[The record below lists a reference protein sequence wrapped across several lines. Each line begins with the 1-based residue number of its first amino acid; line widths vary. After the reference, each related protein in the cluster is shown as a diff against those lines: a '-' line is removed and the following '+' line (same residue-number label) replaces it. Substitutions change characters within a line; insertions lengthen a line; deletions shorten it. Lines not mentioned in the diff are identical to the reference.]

1 MANNPTQL
9 TILQDEIR
17 RRYDTLSKRLK
28 QVARYI
34 LDNSNSVAF
43 DTVASIAQQ
52 ADVPPSTLIRF
63 ANAFGFSGFNEMKQM
78 FKQHLMEETANYTE
92 RARLF
97 RQTTSDE
104 SSPPETPTEIL
115 NMFTMVNNQA
125 LQQLAMQTSSDDL
138 ERAVALLGEAENI
151 YVIGLRRSFSVAS
164 YLTYALRHLDRKA
177 FLIDGLGGMF
187 TEQLSLVGPKDVV
200 VAVSFSPYAREVVEL
215 VELGAQ
221 RKARQIAITDSQVS
235 PLAAFSDVCFVV
247 REAQVDGFRSQVAS
261 LCLAQTLAVSL
272 ALNSSQESEAKQK
285 AGDRLPGVCYSAA
298 QYRPAG
304 GSRRPDKR
312 SAIRHKTGT
321 VPEVPPRRRCACRAW
336 GIWAYGRLP

>member
-78 FKQHLMEETANYTE
+78 FKQHLMEERANYTE

-97 RQTTSDE
+97 RQTTTDDAT
-104 SSPPETPTEIL
+104 PPETPTEIL
-115 NMFTMVNNQA
+115 NMFTMVNTQA
-125 LQQLAMQTSSDDL
+125 LQQLAMQTSGDDL
-138 ERAVALLGEAENI
+138 QRAVALLAEAENI

-272 ALNSSQESEAKQK
+272 ALNSSKDAETKQL
-285 AGDRLPGVCYSAA
+285 A
-298 QYRPAG
+298 
-304 GSRRPDKR
+304 
-312 SAIRHKTGT
+312 
-321 VPEVPPRRRCACRAW
+321 
-336 GIWAYGRLP
+336 

>member
-1 MANNPTQL
+1 MADNHTQL
-9 TILQDEIR
+9 TILQDQIR

-43 DTVASIAQQ
+43 DTLASIAQQ

-92 RARLF
+92 RVRLF
-97 RQTTSDE
+97 RQTSSDAA
-104 SSPPETPTEIL
+104 STPETPTEIL
-115 NMFTMVNNQA
+115 NMFTMVNSQA
-125 LQQLAMQTSSDDL
+125 LQQLALQTSSDEL
-138 ERAVALLGEAENI
+138 EQAVSLLAGADNI

-187 TEQLSLVGPKDVV
+187 TEQLSMVGPKDVV
-200 VAVSFSPYAREVVEL
+200 VAISFSPYSREVVEL

-221 RKARQIAITDSQVS
+221 RKARLIAISDSQVS
-235 PLAAFSDVCFVV
+235 PLTAFSDVCFVV

-261 LCLAQTLAVSL
+261 LCLTQTLAVSL
-272 ALNSSQESEAKQK
+272 ALNHTEPSSNDPS
-285 AGDRLPGVCYSAA
+285 
-298 QYRPAG
+298 
-304 GSRRPDKR
+304 
-312 SAIRHKTGT
+312 
-321 VPEVPPRRRCACRAW
+321 
-336 GIWAYGRLP
+336 

>member
-97 RQTTSDE
+97 RQTTSYE

-151 YVIGLRRSFSVAS
+151 YVIGMRRSFSVAS

-285 AGDRLPGVCYSAA
+285 A
-298 QYRPAG
+298 
-304 GSRRPDKR
+304 
-312 SAIRHKTGT
+312 
-321 VPEVPPRRRCACRAW
+321 
-336 GIWAYGRLP
+336 

>member
-97 RQTTSDE
+97 RQTTTDDAT
-104 SSPPETPTEIL
+104 PPETPTEIL
-115 NMFTMVNNQA
+115 NMFTMVNTQA
-125 LQQLAMQTSSDDL
+125 LQQLAMQTSGEDL
-138 ERAVALLGEAENI
+138 QRAVALLAEAENI

-272 ALNSSQESEAKQK
+272 ALNSSKDAETKQL
-285 AGDRLPGVCYSAA
+285 A
-298 QYRPAG
+298 
-304 GSRRPDKR
+304 
-312 SAIRHKTGT
+312 
-321 VPEVPPRRRCACRAW
+321 
-336 GIWAYGRLP
+336 

>member
-78 FKQHLMEETANYTE
+78 FKQHLMEETANCTE

-97 RQTTSDE
+97 RQTTTDDAT
-104 SSPPETPTEIL
+104 PPETPTEIL
-115 NMFTMVNNQA
+115 NMFTMVNTQA
-125 LQQLAMQTSSDDL
+125 LQQLAMQTSGDDL
-138 ERAVALLGEAENI
+138 QRAVALLAEAENI

-272 ALNSSQESEAKQK
+272 ALNSSKDAETKQL
-285 AGDRLPGVCYSAA
+285 A
-298 QYRPAG
+298 
-304 GSRRPDKR
+304 
-312 SAIRHKTGT
+312 
-321 VPEVPPRRRCACRAW
+321 
-336 GIWAYGRLP
+336 

>member
-104 SSPPETPTEIL
+104 SSPPETPTV
-115 NMFTMVNNQA
+115 TPPA
-125 LQQLAMQTSSDDL
+125 LQITS
-138 ERAVALLGEAENI
+138 G
-151 YVIGLRRSFSVAS
+151 
-164 YLTYALRHLDRKA
+164 T
-177 FLIDGLGGMF
+177 
-187 TEQLSLVGPKDVV
+187 T
-200 VAVSFSPYAREVVEL
+200 
-215 VELGAQ
+215 
-221 RKARQIAITDSQVS
+221 IT
-235 PLAAFSDVCFVV
+235 P
-247 REAQVDGFRSQVAS
+247 
-261 LCLAQTLAVSL
+261 
-272 ALNSSQESEAKQK
+272 
-285 AGDRLPGVCYSAA
+285 
-298 QYRPAG
+298 
-304 GSRRPDKR
+304 R
-312 SAIRHKTGT
+312 SASTIATNICSTTKWT
-321 VPEVPPRRRCACRAW
+321 
-336 GIWAYGRLP
+336 RLNCTNSASATTPTS

>member
-200 VAVSFSPYAREVVEL
+200 VAVSFSPFTPGKWSSWWSWARSAKR
-215 VELGAQ
+215 G
-221 RKARQIAITDSQVS
+221 RS
-235 PLAAFSDVCFVV
+235 PLPTA
-247 REAQVDGFRSQVAS
+247 
-261 LCLAQTLAVSL
+261 
-272 ALNSSQESEAKQK
+272 
-285 AGDRLPGVCYSAA
+285 
-298 QYRPAG
+298 
-304 GSRRPDKR
+304 R
-312 SAIRHKTGT
+312 SARWRPSAMSALWCVKRRWMASARRLLPC
-321 VPEVPPRRRCACRAW
+321 VWPRRWRFRW
-336 GIWAYGRLP
+336 R

>member
-97 RQTTSDE
+97 RQTTTDDAT
-104 SSPPETPTEIL
+104 PPETPTEIL
-115 NMFTMVNNQA
+115 NMFTMVNTQA
-125 LQQLAMQTSSDDL
+125 LQQLAMQTSGDDL
-138 ERAVALLGEAENI
+138 QRAVALLAEAENI

-235 PLAAFSDVCFVV
+235 TLAAFSDVCFVV

-272 ALNSSQESEAKQK
+272 ALNSSKDAETKQL
-285 AGDRLPGVCYSAA
+285 A
-298 QYRPAG
+298 
-304 GSRRPDKR
+304 
-312 SAIRHKTGT
+312 
-321 VPEVPPRRRCACRAW
+321 
-336 GIWAYGRLP
+336 

>member
-97 RQTTSDE
+97 RQTTTDDAT
-104 SSPPETPTEIL
+104 PPETPTEIL
-115 NMFTMVNNQA
+115 NMFTMVNTQA
-125 LQQLAMQTSSDDL
+125 LQQLAMQTSGEDL
-138 ERAVALLGEAENI
+138 QRAVALLAEAENI

-200 VAVSFSPYAREVVEL
+200 VAVSFSPYAWEVVEL

-272 ALNSSQESEAKQK
+272 ALNSSKDAETKQL
-285 AGDRLPGVCYSAA
+285 A
-298 QYRPAG
+298 
-304 GSRRPDKR
+304 
-312 SAIRHKTGT
+312 
-321 VPEVPPRRRCACRAW
+321 
-336 GIWAYGRLP
+336 